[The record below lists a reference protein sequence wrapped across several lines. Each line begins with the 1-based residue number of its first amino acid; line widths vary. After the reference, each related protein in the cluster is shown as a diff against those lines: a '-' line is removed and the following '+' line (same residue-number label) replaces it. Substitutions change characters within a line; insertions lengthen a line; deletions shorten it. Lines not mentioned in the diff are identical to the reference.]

1 MAQDSGLGGSFP
13 RPRPCPGRLRPGKSM
28 IKGPRKGDV
37 GKDLKKRKPPRFRIS
52 GVTAAITTL
61 QEAEVMDLSLE
72 GALVEHQ
79 GVLQLDAPCFLQLG
93 TDGERFTI
101 RCRVIHSRVSRKGTE
116 GILYYQTGL
125 EFLELSRSV
134 EQSLGAFIRSYGAT
148 EGWAENS

>member
-1 MAQDSGLGGSFP
+1 
-13 RPRPCPGRLRPGKSM
+13 
-28 IKGPRKGDV
+28 
-37 GKDLKKRKPPRFRIS
+37 
-52 GVTAAITTL
+52 
-61 QEAEVMDLSLE
+61 MDLSLE

-79 GVLQLDAPCFLQLG
+79 GVLQLGAPCFLQLG

-101 RCRVIHSRVSRKGTE
+101 RCRVIHSRVSRRGAE

-148 EGWAENS
+148 EGWGEYS